1 MKVTCRCFLQRE
13 AGWTHELALA
23 AKHLPVAIRQVAL
36 PHLAEFVI
44 RHLPIQTEQQVV
56 VVDSRIVRAS
66 RWTKSV
72 SPVRAAR
79 SGDDSPAHCAS
90 AASPS
95 ITVTAAKP
103 VVRSAE
109 EEEGA
114 GRRFQERWPRLAQA
128 SRSGGSARAR
138 FPDQADR
145 RVVPYGI
152 LGSGRQ
158 RRLGNFRGTA
168 SIQPDG
174 VAYVG

>member
-1 MKVTCRCFLQRE
+1 MDAARVGMKVTCRCFLQRE

-90 AASPS
+90 AASSS

-109 EEEGA
+109 EERA

-138 FPDQADR
+138 FPDQSRSAR
-145 RVVPYGI
+145 RALWNLMIWPP
-152 LGSGRQ
+152 
-158 RRLGNFRGTA
+158 TPA
-168 SIQPDG
+168 W
-174 VAYVG
+174 